1 MRKMIL
7 PIVVVLLFLFI
18 FLSESVLGGHAGVG
32 VLNVSPEYRAT
43 RIIQTEDVVKIY
55 LTVSDYN
62 SWRDVYQ
69 VDLFLENHGVTIAQ
83 FRFRQYES
91 TISYEEVDE
100 FREIQ
105 GNGYLLPDECSVSR
119 SSSKETVDDRCL
131 LHVVFVFTPI
141 PYCTRI
147 AIFTYDRGG
156 LFAEASIGYPVE
168 GFARNQ
174 KVIVPFWTGSPV
186 EVSPDLLNVVAV
198 SVAFTATAVVVV
210 KRREKY
216 E

>member
-1 MRKMIL
+1 MRKML
-7 PIVVVLLFLFI
+7 LLMVFVLLFLFV

-43 RIIQTEDVVKIY
+43 RIMQAEDVVKIC

-91 TISYEEVDE
+91 TTSYEEIDE
-100 FREIQ
+100 FNEIQ
-105 GNGYLLPDECSVSR
+105 GNGYLLTDKCRVSR

-131 LHVVFVFTPI
+131 L
-141 PYCTRI
+141 
-147 AIFTYDRGG
+147 
-156 LFAEASIGYPVE
+156 
-168 GFARNQ
+168 
-174 KVIVPFWTGSPV
+174 
-186 EVSPDLLNVVAV
+186 
-198 SVAFTATAVVVV
+198 
-210 KRREKY
+210 
-216 E
+216 